1 MPLVG
6 SNLIRLLNAGESGNV
21 AAYSALLAVDK
32 KFDVIAVLK
41 LVRVSC
47 LLQRLLRI
55 IVYAELKRS
64 GQRFESESAIPH
76 FDKASIAMVSVF
88 LRNKIIMLEI
98 RNYSRVYAKLSR
110 RLSVAVVFGP
120 LPKNLTLSEQSSPIL
135 KP

>member
-21 AAYSALLAVDK
+21 AAYSALFAVDK

-55 IVYAELKRS
+55 IVYAELNASNLSPLSPTSTKR
-64 GQRFESESAIPH
+64 
-76 FDKASIAMVSVF
+76 VSQWF
-88 LRNKIIMLEI
+88 PFSCGTR
-98 RNYSRVYAKLSR
+98 
-110 RLSVAVVFGP
+110 
-120 LPKNLTLSEQSSPIL
+120 
-135 KP
+135 